1 MFRHTAL
8 TAALLGAVTCP
19 LVAAE
24 PAPKPATTPSSEA
37 GKEAETTAKPFLGV
51 IVRPTE
57 EADFDGATG
66 LVIRRVFP
74 RTTATALGLRA
85 QDVLLECNDT
95 EVTSRDDLK
104 QVLEQIAVGDEI
116 SIRFQRGEET
126 ISAVTTMQAR
136 PTRKGLENQVRKAR
150 QAVTELQREQA
161 AQQAQLE
168 AERAREEA
176 DLAEAMQ
183 ELSDTLSSL
192 PERLDTAARQ
202 FKAVYPDGEFTV
214 DIVIRITSDADSA
227 DTIDLSPSVPD
238 PTAAG
243 TGKAEHATTTS
254 DPEQTGTTGT
264 ESSDPDADDG
274 VMPPPTR

>member
-24 PAPKPATTPSSEA
+24 TTTGPSTSPTQTGDEA
-37 GKEAETTAKPFLGV
+37 NTTGKPFLGV
-51 IVRPTE
+51 IVRPTA
-57 EADFDGATG
+57 EADFDGASG

-74 RTTATALGLRA
+74 RTTATALGLQA
-85 QDVLLECNDT
+85 KDVLLDCNDT
-95 EVTSRDDLK
+95 EVASRNDLK

-116 SIRFQRGEET
+116 SVRFQRGEET

-136 PTRKGLENQVRKAR
+136 PTRKGLEHEVREAR
-150 QAVTELQREQA
+150 EAVTELQREHA
-161 AQQAQLE
+161 AQRAELE
-168 AERAREEA
+168 VDRAREET

-183 ELSDTLSSL
+183 ELSDTLSTL

-227 DTIDLSPSVPD
+227 DAIDLSPPVPD
-238 PTAAG
+238 PTTPG
-243 TGKAEHATTTS
+243 TDEPENGTPTTETK
-254 DPEQTGTTGT
+254 ETGT
-264 ESSDPDADDG
+264 EGEQPSDPDAG
-274 VMPPPTR
+274 VVPPPTR